1 MDRASDM
8 SMSDDETAGASDEK
22 TIEEMKRNE
31 IINSLKNKTLIL
43 IKNDLIKA
51 IEKDVE
57 KVVCIKCIAVKINSR
72 EHYNKCSKNTIIG
85 GKIRN
90 WNPI

>member
-1 MDRASDM
+1 
-8 SMSDDETAGASDEK
+8 MSDDETAGGSDER

-57 KVVCIKCIAVKINSR
+57 KV
-72 EHYNKCSKNTIIG
+72 CSSMYSQTQDFSG
-85 GKIRN
+85 CSC
-90 WNPI
+90 

>member
-1 MDRASDM
+1 M
-8 SMSDDETAGASDEK
+8 SMSDDETAAGGSDEK

-57 KVVCIKCIAVKINSR
+57 KV
-72 EHYNKCSKNTIIG
+72 YG
-85 GKIRN
+85 F
-90 WNPI
+90 

>member
-1 MDRASDM
+1 
-8 SMSDDETAGASDEK
+8 MSDDETAAGGSDEK

-57 KVVCIKCIAVKINSR
+57 KVYSFFEFKMALKL
-72 EHYNKCSKNTIIG
+72 KCSRGHFKKCFKNMTIG